1 MPRLRTP
8 YLWTEIVFELRSR
21 SSTTQVELA
30 SMLGC
35 SVSTVSKW
43 ERGETT
49 PIARQQRKMDE
60 IGRQLGYPRTQWPR
74 RSEQRRLFFNPDGS

>member
-1 MPRLRTP
+1 MPRLRTTF
-8 YLWTEIVFELRSR
+8 LWPEIVFELRTR

-43 ERGETT
+43 ERGESR
-49 PIARQQRKMDE
+49 PVARQQRKLDE
-60 IGRQLGYPRTQWPR
+60 LGRQLGYPRSAWPR
-74 RSEQRRLFFNPDGS
+74 EGEQRRLFFPPES